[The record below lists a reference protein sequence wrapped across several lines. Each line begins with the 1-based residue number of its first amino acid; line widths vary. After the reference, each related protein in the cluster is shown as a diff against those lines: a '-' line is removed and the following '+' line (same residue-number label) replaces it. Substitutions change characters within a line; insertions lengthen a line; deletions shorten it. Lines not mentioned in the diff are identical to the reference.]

1 MTGIATNQEFDP
13 ALHPIGHS
21 LAIELLRTDPS
32 LYRGDTSTTLSP
44 VPATTESF
52 DWFEA
57 DAA

>member
-1 MTGIATNQEFDP
+1 MTGIATFPEFDP
-13 ALHPIGHS
+13 TIHPIGHA

-32 LYRGDTSTTLSP
+32 LDRGNTPTILSP
-44 VPATTESF
+44 PPATAESV

>member
-1 MTGIATNQEFDP
+1 MTGIATFPEFDP
-13 ALHPIGHS
+13 TIHPIGHA

-32 LYRGDTSTTLSP
+32 LDRGDTSTILSP
-44 VPATTESF
+44 APAAESF

>member
-1 MTGIATNQEFDP
+1 MTGIATFPEFDP
-13 ALHPIGHS
+13 TIHPIGHA

-32 LYRGDTSTTLSP
+32 LDRGDTSTILSP
-44 VPATTESF
+44 APAAAESF

>member
-1 MTGIATNQEFDP
+1 MTGIATFPEFDP
-13 ALHPIGHS
+13 ALHPIGHA
-21 LAIELLRTDPS
+21 LAIESLRTDPS
-32 LYRGDTSTTLSP
+32 LYHGDTSTTLSP